1 MANETGP
8 ETPNVRG
15 IAQQSSENAHTH
27 NTETAHTNRPT
38 HTGLTYP
45 LWMCM
50 QPCLRTRPRLAT
62 QKYTARG
69 VVALSSLGLFYNHT
83 YRWKGTFG
91 TDGWGGAVSSG

>member
-45 LWMCM
+45 
-50 QPCLRTRPRLAT
+50 RAGS
-62 QKYTARG
+62 TA
-69 VVALSSLGLFYNHT
+69 
-83 YRWKGTFG
+83 
-91 TDGWGGAVSSG
+91 